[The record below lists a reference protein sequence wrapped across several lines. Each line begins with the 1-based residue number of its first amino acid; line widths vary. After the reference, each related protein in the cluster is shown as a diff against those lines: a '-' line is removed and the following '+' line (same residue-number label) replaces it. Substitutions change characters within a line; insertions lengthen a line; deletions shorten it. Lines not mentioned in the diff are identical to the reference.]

1 MTHSFPTRHSSALGA
16 ALGLELGYALIG
28 LVDERKGAP
37 LMTRITGIRRQ
48 LSRELGFVIPLVRV
62 RDNLALGPN
71 SYRIT
76 VAGVICAE
84 DEIWPE
90 DLLALDSGDLLDR
103 IPGKAVKAPTFGLD
117 AVWINPAQRADAV
130 VAGYTEIG
138 RAHV

>member
-1 MTHSFPTRHSSALGA
+1 MRISDWSSDVCSSDLAAAVVPEPVVSPSVISWDEVSDGA

-76 VAGVICAE
+76 VAGLICATSSE
-84 DEIWPE
+84 E
-90 DLLALDSGDLLDR
+90 R
-103 IPGKAVKAPTFGLD
+103 RVGKG
-117 AVWINPAQRADAV
+117 
-130 VAGYTEIG
+130 GG
-138 RAHV
+138 

>member
-1 MTHSFPTRHSSALGA
+1 MRISYWSSDVCSSD
-16 ALGLELGYALIG
+16 LGYALIG

-84 DEIWPE
+84 DEIWPK

-103 IPGKAVKAPTFGLD
+103 K
-117 AVWINPAQRADAV
+117 
-130 VAGYTEIG
+130 IG

>member
-1 MTHSFPTRHSSALGA
+1 MIRRPPRSTRTYTLFPYTTLFRSAQEAAAAVVPEPVVSPSVISWDEVSDGA

-62 RDNLALGPN
+62 RDNLALGPH

-76 VAGVICAE
+76 VA
-84 DEIWPE
+84 
-90 DLLALDSGDLLDR
+90 
-103 IPGKAVKAPTFGLD
+103 
-117 AVWINPAQRADAV
+117 
-130 VAGYTEIG
+130 EIG

>member
-1 MTHSFPTRHSSALGA
+1 MRISDWSSDVCSSDLAAAVVPEPVVSPSVISWDEVSDGA

-84 DEIWPE
+84 AEIYPE
-90 DLLALDSGDLLDR
+90 DLLALDPGPLLAR
-103 IPGKAVKAPTFGLD
+103 IPGTAVRDRTFGL
-117 AVWINPAQRADAV
+117 
-130 VAGYTEIG
+130 
-138 RAHV
+138 